1 MTYVTRHLLHACLAA
16 ICLVGPVS
24 CVVDNGYDFSE
35 DNVDWTMNVL
45 KGADLPLG
53 SSQRVLVGDLIS
65 SFAQGILDVS
75 ENGYVVNVPEGIVVK
90 GREFGFV
97 PIHGISKMDTKDIR
111 VSTAE
116 YHLDLKNDLPV
127 ALGISAE
134 AVDASN
140 NRVDGVLVECTG
152 SIAAG
157 TEQSP
162 ASTSLVMKVTPAGGV
177 INFDG
182 FRIFLTIQE
191 FPENGTIIG
200 SGRGLTV
207 VNSYLS
213 FPEGITH
220 IDD

>member
-134 AVDASN
+134 AVDAS
-140 NRVDGVLVECTG
+140 TG

-191 FPENGTIIG
+191 FPENGTLIG

>member
-1 MTYVTRHLLHACLAA
+1 MTSVTRHLFQVFLAA
-16 ICLVGPVS
+16 ICSVGLSS
-24 CVVDNGYDFSE
+24 CVVDNSYDFSE
-35 DNVDWTMNVL
+35 DNIDWTVNVL

-53 SSQRVLVGDLIS
+53 SSQRVLVGDILS
-65 SFAQGILDVS
+65 AFAKGVLDVT
-75 ENGYVVNVPEGIVVK
+75 EEGYVVNVPAGVTVN

-97 PIHGISKMDTKDIR
+97 PVHGISKMDTEKIR

-127 ALGISAE
+127 ALGITAE

-152 SIAAG
+152 SVAAG
-157 TEQSP
+157 TAQSP
-162 ASTSLVMKVTPAGGV
+162 SSTSLTMKVTPAGGV

-182 FRIFLTIQE
+182 FRIFLTIEQ

-200 SGRGLTV
+200 SERGVTV

-220 IDD
+220 ID